1 MIVLHVQFWLTPYRC
16 ATLAGLHEG
25 VKSLVEG
32 GAPPGFLIIDDGWQ
46 CTDVDEPLRQV
57 GLGFL
62 GHLMASSMLPVGASC
77 CWHRYSVRLLCM
89 RLLCTRFAVAKATG

>member
-1 MIVLHVQFWLTPYRC
+1 MYWASCGVAAALAGLLKPYPPHN
-16 ATLAGLHEG
+16 LAGLHEG

-57 GLGFL
+57 WSITTLGMLLAACVRPCVLAWQAAARCFVRACFL
-62 GHLMASSMLPVGASC
+62 
-77 CWHRYSVRLLCM
+77 
-89 RLLCTRFAVAKATG
+89 RFCRGK